1 MAGIGLNRSRQ
12 APAEK
17 TPSFGAIAERFRRAG
32 DLDRAIALCL
42 EGLKKFPNQ
51 LSARVT
57 LGWAL
62 LDKGEYEQARQELER
77 VIRRAPDNLAAIRGL
92 AELHDRAEH
101 AVTGL
106 GPDGVW
112 TPPDDVREEPSAVA
126 AVPAEEAD
134 VEGAEII
141 TASSD
146 EAMEI
151 ASSDPLPPLSGSVPL
166 SDIDPQALIE
176 TPAQAAVAHAGA
188 APATFA
194 FEEAAEVEGPDDLQ
208 AAAAMASPPET
219 ADIASPAT
227 RPIEGPGIEPVAA
240 SVSTEQDLEETVL
253 SADTTP
259 DLFEEAAEWA
269 ALDSAEPV
277 AAELD
282 PAPVLFAENAEAE
295 LARMASELAA
305 DAGEPAADVVLD
317 MPAESGLEGFE
328 QFEAS
333 PADEA
338 ASEAVELVAAESIE
352 VFENSDFDSEPPLV
366 EREDAAPEATEIE
379 LVSLDT
385 EAAHQ
390 AKEWAGLTLV
400 KPAERDAGIDEAAL
414 EGTTAAA
421 TEPLENVEP
430 DVRVAPAAEAAE
442 APSAPAVAEP
452 AAETVPEHIVS
463 GGRGLAARAG
473 LEDSLQATP
482 VTDAVADA
490 WPAHEPT
497 APVPAAH
504 DLDAV
509 HETPDAAAELED
521 VPVAATDATPEA
533 APDIEVHPPGIIEPP
548 AEIEAAPVA
557 AMVAAYEET
566 PEDAPSPSAALAALV
581 AASESAEAGLESA
594 EAFGRVQTFPAPAG
608 VVSETPE
615 EPEEPVT
622 AAAASV
628 RLSDGPPDP
637 PPTARARTP
646 EPAPVAALEGFLRK
660 ISARRLH
667 LTPDSVA

>member
-141 TASSD
+141 MAPSD

-151 ASSDPLPPLSGSVPL
+151 ASSDPLPPLSASVPGT
-166 SDIDPQALIE
+166 DIDPRALIE

-194 FEEAAEVEGPDDLQ
+194 FEAAVEVEGPDEPQ
-208 AAAAMASPPET
+208 AAAAMAPPPE
-219 ADIASPAT
+219 AEEIASSAT
-227 RPIEGPGIEPVAA
+227 RPIESPVIEPVAA
-240 SVSTEQDLEETVL
+240 SVSTEPEFEETVL
-253 SADTTP
+253 SSDTTP

-269 ALDSAEPV
+269 ALGSADPA

-282 PAPVLFAENAEAE
+282 PPPVLIAENAEAE

-328 QFEAS
+328 QFEAL

-352 VFENSDFDSEPPLV
+352 VFDHTDLDSELPLL
-366 EREDAAPEATEIE
+366 ERENTAPEAAEIE
-379 LVSLDT
+379 LVSLNA
-385 EAAHQ
+385 EAAHE

-400 KPAERDAGIDEAAL
+400 KPAERDAGIDAL
-414 EGTTAAA
+414 EGATAAA
-421 TEPLENVEP
+421 TEALENVEP

-452 AAETVPEHIVS
+452 AAQTVPEDIAS
-463 GGRGLAARAG
+463 GGQGLAALAG
-473 LEDSLQATP
+473 LEGAPQATQGI
-482 VTDAVADA
+482 DGVADA
-490 WPAHEPT
+490 SRVHEPGVPVLAARDLET
-497 APVPAAH
+497 AREGPS
-504 DLDAV
+504 
-509 HETPDAAAELED
+509 AAAELED
-521 VPVAATDATPEA
+521 VPVAAAQ
-533 APDIEVHPPGIIEPP
+533 
-548 AEIEAAPVA
+548 IEAAPVA
-557 AMVAAYEET
+557 AMVGAYEAA

-581 AASESAEAGLESA
+581 AASESAEAALESA
-594 EAFGRVQTFPAPAG
+594 GPIAG
-608 VVSETPE
+608 TATGL
-615 EPEEPVT
+615 PV
-622 AAAASV
+622 AAAEGSP
-628 RLSDGPPDP
+628 PPDP
-637 PPTARARTP
+637 PPTARGRTP
-646 EPAPVAALEGFLRK
+646 EAAPVAALEGFLRK

-667 LTPDSVA
+667 LTPGSVA

>member
-141 TASSD
+141 MAPSD

-151 ASSDPLPPLSGSVPL
+151 ASSDPLPPLSASVPGT
-166 SDIDPQALIE
+166 DIDPRALIE

-194 FEEAAEVEGPDDLQ
+194 FEAAVEVEGPDEPQ
-208 AAAAMASPPET
+208 AAAAMAPPPE
-219 ADIASPAT
+219 AEEIASSAT
-227 RPIEGPGIEPVAA
+227 RPIESPVIEPVAA
-240 SVSTEQDLEETVL
+240 SVSTEPE
-253 SADTTP
+253 
-259 DLFEEAAEWA
+259 FEEAAEWA
-269 ALDSAEPV
+269 ALGSAEPA

-282 PAPVLFAENAEAE
+282 PAPVLIAENAEAE

-317 MPAESGLEGFE
+317 MPAESGLEEFE
-328 QFEAS
+328 QFEAL

-352 VFENSDFDSEPPLV
+352 VFDHTDLDSELPLL
-366 EREDAAPEATEIE
+366 ERENAAPEAAEIE
-379 LVSLDT
+379 LVSLNA
-385 EAAHQ
+385 EAAHE

-414 EGTTAAA
+414 EGATAAA
-421 TEPLENVEP
+421 TDALENVEP
-430 DVRVAPAAEAAE
+430 DAEAAE
-442 APSAPAVAEP
+442 AHSAPAVAEP
-452 AAETVPEHIVS
+452 AAQTVPEDIAS
-463 GGRGLAARAG
+463 GGQGLAALAG
-473 LEDSLQATP
+473 LEGAPQATQGI
-482 VTDAVADA
+482 DAVADA
-490 WPAHEPT
+490 SPVHEPG
-497 APVPAAH
+497 VSMFAAR
-504 DLDAV
+504 DLEAAR
-509 HETPDAAAELED
+509 EGPNSAAELED
-521 VPVAATDATPEA
+521 VPVAAAQ
-533 APDIEVHPPGIIEPP
+533 
-548 AEIEAAPVA
+548 IEAAPVA
-557 AMVAAYEET
+557 AMVGAYEAT